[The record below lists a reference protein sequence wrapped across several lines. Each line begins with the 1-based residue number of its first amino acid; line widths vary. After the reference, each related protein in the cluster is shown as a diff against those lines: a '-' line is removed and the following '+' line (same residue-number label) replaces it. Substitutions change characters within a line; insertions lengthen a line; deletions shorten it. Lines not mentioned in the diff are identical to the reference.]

1 MKKADITRLAHG
13 WRRLIEKFKDLALGL
28 PCSFIFQMAILTL
41 NFHENNFP
49 MTCNI
54 NISLQTSPEIR
65 VLITQTHR
73 IPYVADKLR
82 KTLKLQALLI
92 IFLYFTI
99 PSTNQPP
106 AFWVMLTCGL
116 LHDTLCYQR
125 MGKMLRKKGQ
135 LGKIFVFINIWLVSS
150 PLLLTLLF
158 LIPNK
163 TKEKGNSYQR
173 VFPFLPFS

>member
-1 MKKADITRLAHG
+1 MKEVNRKINR
-13 WRRLIEKFKDLALGL
+13 FKDLALGL